1 MRLTLIA
8 IGEKMPDWVDSG
20 CQEYRKR
27 LQNAFPL
34 KLVELPLAKRG
45 KNTDISKAMQEE
57 GRAMLEA
64 IPPQDRII
72 ALDLRGEHWS
82 TEALSRKIARW
93 QMEGDNVTFL
103 IGGPDGLDPA
113 CLQRAHERWA
123 LSALTLPHPLVRI
136 IYFEQLYRAWSI
148 LQNHPYHR

>member
-1 MRLTLIA
+1 LRLTLVA
-8 IGEKMPDWVDSG
+8 IGEKMPDWVESG

-27 LQNAFPL
+27 LQNAFSL
-34 KLVELPLAKRG
+34 KQIELPLAKRG
-45 KNTDISKAMQEE
+45 KNTDIPKAIEAE
-57 GRAMLEA
+57 SSALLGA
-64 IPPQDRII
+64 IPAGDRVV

-82 TEALSRKIARW
+82 TTDLSRKIARW

-103 IGGPDGLDPA
+103 IGGPDGFSQQ
-113 CLQRAHERWA
+113 CLQKAHERWA

-136 IYFEQLYRAWSI
+136 VYYEQLYRAWSI